1 MTSWVMNRENGLDP
15 EERKDERKI
24 DKNEN
29 EQKYEKEIWKNVKG
43 GSYRSLLWRLIT
55 SVSIKLMCNEW

>member
-29 EQKYEKEIWKNVKG
+29 EQKKRKRNYKEYEG
-43 GSYRSLLWRLIT
+43 R
-55 SVSIKLMCNEW
+55 KLTKAAMTFYYEYLN